1 MHANSLTRC
10 FVHEYFALSPERGS
24 KTLTV
29 VSNPSLLPWDVEQT
43 KEKVSMGA
51 SLTLSYDSLFSI
63 LKLLDWRIYFLFWI
77 LRAALRTC
85 ARARYYD
92 YLLSEQRWPYMYFL
106 AKH

>member
-1 MHANSLTRC
+1 MRSACKFIHKTQDS

-63 LKLLDWRIYFLFWI
+63 LKLLDWRIYFSFLDI
-77 LRAALRTC
+77 TSCSKNMCSRS
-85 ARARYYD
+85 
-92 YLLSEQRWPYMYFL
+92 LL
-106 AKH
+106 

>member
-1 MHANSLTRC
+1 MIIFTKKLSQTCDVHANSLTRC

-63 LKLLDWRIYFLFWI
+63 LKLLDWRIYFSFLDI
-77 LRAALRTC
+77 TSCSKNMCSRS
-85 ARARYYD
+85 
-92 YLLSEQRWPYMYFL
+92 LL
-106 AKH
+106 